1 MAEFSGADDNQIRR
15 QGRWNSQA
23 MENCYLTTIPR
34 EAVRGL
40 AGFDPKRPSFC
51 LPRASLAPPDRL
63 VSLVFPWI
71 DDWVSKRDAGSLELT
86 ICLDS
91 FLKTMK
97 FLRVVL
103 LQDAVCLKR
112 QFPDLFIWTNALFT
126 TSEFLEFEKRM
137 ERCIAE
143 SSRPDDQRIREIL
156 PNLISRI
163 GEEFSAIRSSV
174 SANLA
179 AIERTLGNVEHLSEK
194 FDDVFSGR
202 TNLSLNVPLNG
213 RKGPAGAPTFS
224 GAIKATEDLTVKDN
238 LQVGQPE
245 NAVAIS
251 SAISAAES
259 AAMHIAGNQQL
270 ESIPPV
276 YKMSRSVLTVF
287 DMWREWT
294 TGIGGA
300 PSVKCLEDAW
310 GAKWRISPTESRFF
324 NRRKII
330 IDHVYHLTK
339 SEGKTVSE
347 AVRFL
352 DNRINASKKSLDW
365 LQKQIKIQKIKQ

>member
-1 MAEFSGADDNQIRR
+1 
-15 QGRWNSQA
+15 
-23 MENCYLTTIPR
+23 
-34 EAVRGL
+34 
-40 AGFDPKRPSFC
+40 
-51 LPRASLAPPDRL
+51 
-63 VSLVFPWI
+63 
-71 DDWVSKRDAGSLELT
+71 
-86 ICLDS
+86 
-91 FLKTMK
+91 MK

-156 PNLISRI
+156 PDLSSRI

-202 TNLSLNVPLNG
+202 ANLSLNVTLNG
-213 RKGPAGAPTFS
+213 RKGPGGAPTFS

-276 YKMSRSVLTVF
+276 YKVSQSVLTVF
-287 DMWREWT
+287 DLWREWT

-310 GAKWRISPTESRFF
+310 GDQNGEYRQQKVGFF

-352 DNRINASKKSLDW
+352 DNRITASKKSLDW
-365 LQKQIKIQKIKQ
+365 LQKQIKIEKIKQ